1 MSPDSPPS
9 RLPILHPSLFSTPVK
24 TFHLPVY
31 ANAMAHQSIVNNSS
45 PILDDFAF
53 KNLGVLKYFDISAVE
68 DNQHDYDS
76 EHSDGSSQQAAST
89 SDSS

>member
-1 MSPDSPPS
+1 MKS
-9 RLPILHPSLFSTPVK
+9 
-24 TFHLPVY
+24 FHLPVY

-53 KNLGVLKYFDISAVE
+53 KNLGALKYFDISAVE
-68 DNQHDYDS
+68 DNLHDHDS
-76 EHSDGSSQQAAST
+76 EHSNGSSQQAAST